1 MLRLVL
7 ALFVLFLLLTVL
19 RGLRI
24 FLRAFLR
31 PAARPG
37 AVRPGGTREAEMVRD
52 PVCGTWVDRGIALTL
67 RRGGENVAVCSE
79 ECRKALERAG

>member
-7 ALFVLFLLLTVL
+7 FLFVLFLLLTVL

-24 FLRAFLR
+24 FLRAFLQH
-31 PAARPG
+31 PGRPG
-37 AVRPGGTREAEMVRD
+37 AARSGGTREAEMVRD
-52 PVCGTWVDRGIALTL
+52 PVCGTWIDRGIAVTG
-67 RRGGENVAVCSE
+67 RKDGAPVPVCSE